1 MPLPKIKLEKR
12 DTAWKS
18 QYKNPSN
25 QLQGPFI
32 LKLIRHFTK
41 FLKSALEKP
50 KQMSPSFS
58 FNKRKKKCEQSQ
70 QARQEKKKVKQEWS
84 RRDTEIMLATRHS
97 HSQQAK
103 QRKAL
108 SYETTEEA
116 VQRAEKRKR
125 QEGISE
131 RKIKRYSPPPN
142 QVDFHKENLLRENW
156 QTRKM
161 GGIR

>member
-1 MPLPKIKLEKR
+1 MEKPTQKPIKSAARTIYSKIDPPFHKVFKVSFGEAQTNVSEL
-12 DTAWKS
+12 
-18 QYKNPSN
+18 
-25 QLQGPFI
+25 QLQ
-32 LKLIRHFTK
+32 
-41 FLKSALEKP
+41 
-50 KQMSPSFS
+50 Q
-58 FNKRKKKCEQSQ
+58 KKKKREQSQ
-70 QARQEKKKVKQEWS
+70 QACQEKEKVKQEWS

-142 QVDFHKENLLRENW
+142 QVDFHKENLLREN
-156 QTRKM
+156 
-161 GGIR
+161 